1 MSRLHSKEVAKM
13 RAWKLDEVNYG
24 AAGRLD
30 YELAVLP
37 IGATEAHGLH
47 LPYGTDTF
55 QVEAVA
61 ERACE
66 LAAERGA
73 KPLLLPAMPYGVNE
87 NTLGFPWTI
96 SLPPSTLFAFV
107 ADVVSSVEEHGIQ
120 KFVLLNGH
128 GGNEFKPLLRELFRR
143 TSVHMFLV
151 EWWNVASEV
160 AAEIFE
166 EGGEHA
172 NEMETSL
179 VLHLRPELV
188 DSENMGHGRTKPS
201 RLTAVNE
208 GWAWIARPWHLLTED
223 SGVGDPAAAS
233 AEKGARFLEAVA
245 ERVCSFLVEL
255 SAAEIDNTFP
265 YEAGPAKED

>member
-1 MSRLHSKEVAKM
+1 M
-13 RAWKLDEVNYG
+13 RPWKLDEVNYG

-30 YELAVLP
+30 YEVAVLP

-55 QVEAVA
+55 EVEGVA

-73 KPLLLPAMPYGVNE
+73 KPLLLPAMPYSVNE

-107 ADVVSSVEEHGIQ
+107 SDVVSSVEEHGIE

-128 GGNEFKPLLRELFRR
+128 GGNEFKPLLRELFRQ
-143 TSVHMFLV
+143 TSVHIFLLD
-151 EWWNVASEV
+151 WWTVGGKAGEK
-160 AAEIFE
+160 IFE
-166 EGGEHA
+166 KGGEHA

-179 VLHLRPELV
+179 VLHLRPDLV
-188 DSENMGHGRTKPS
+188 DTANMGQGRTRAPC
-201 RLTAVNE
+201 LAAMDE
-208 GWAWIARPWHLLTED
+208 GWVWIARPWHLLTED
-223 SGVGDPAAAS
+223 SGVGDPAASS
-233 AEKGARFLEAVA
+233 AEKGAEFLETVA
-245 ERVCSFLVEL
+245 GKIASFLVEL
-255 SAAEIDNTFP
+255 SAAEIDDTFP